1 MPVSG
6 PKVYESRRPASALYK
21 SVQKIVNKDHSF
33 NRLAT
38 RLGIS
43 PHLLLGAILVLPLYV
58 IFRRYARTITTMD
71 DEEAAITATLLSL
84 AGLFSGRYLA
94 MAWSGKRIPEWLI
107 VVLILV
113 MVGTAPLCANFAA
126 TLQRRL
132 TFMHLLFLTVPA
144 VLFCVAAGMLIK
156 LVRDR
161 VRYQLQ
167 EARAQAEHSRSELH
181 LLQSQLSPHFLFNTL
196 NNLYGISMTQPDK
209 TPPLLLKLSD
219 LLRYTVYDAKELY
232 VPLADEVAY
241 INNYIDFESLRIG
254 SKLTLTTAIEPVQDP
269 GLRIAPML
277 LIVFIENAF
286 KHARNTTGPQLLIDI
301 TLKRWGNSVLL
312 LVKNSF
318 SPQES
323 TGQDLNRRSGLGL
336 ANVRKRLQLLYPDAH
351 HLSIQDEDGF
361 FTVQL
366 QVRIQ

>member
-1 MPVSG
+1 M
-6 PKVYESRRPASALYK
+6 
-21 SVQKIVNKDHSF
+21 I
-33 NRLAT
+33 
-38 RLGIS
+38 
-43 PHLLLGAILVLPLYV
+43 LLLPLYI
-58 IFRRYARTITTMD
+58 IFRRYTRTITTMD

-84 AGLFSGRYLA
+84 SGVFSGRYLA

-107 VVLILV
+107 AVLILV
-113 MVGTAPLCANFAA
+113 LVGTAPLCANFAA

-132 TFMHLLFLTVPA
+132 TFMHMLFLTVPA

-156 LVRDR
+156 LIRDR

-196 NNLYGISMTQPDK
+196 NNLYGISITQPDK

-219 LLRYTVYDAKELY
+219 LLRYTVYDAKELF

-254 SKLTLTTAIEPVQDP
+254 NKLNLTTAIEPVSDQS
-269 GLRIAPML
+269 LRIAPML

-286 KHARNTTGPQLLIDI
+286 KHARNTTGPHISIDI
-301 TLKRWGNSVLL
+301 TMKRWGNSVLL
-312 LVKNSF
+312 LVKNTY
-318 SPQES
+318 SPQEE
-323 TGQDLNRRSGLGL
+323 TGNDLNRRSGLGL
-336 ANVRKRLQLLYPDAH
+336 ANVRKRLQLLYPNAH
-351 HLSIQDEDGF
+351 DLSIQDEGGF
-361 FTVQL
+361 YTVQL
-366 QVRIQ
+366 QVRIK